1 MREPEPCSG
10 DEWLLRDTLLCLAP
24 YLCLLD
30 EQLLQDTFA
39 GLAANITAQNAS
51 IHATDAKVR
60 PALPMC
66 VVWGGWQR
74 QAWQAHVHVVVDV
87 ITGAVRHG
95 PRARLGER
103 AA

>member
-1 MREPEPCSG
+1 
-10 DEWLLRDTLLCLAP
+10 
-24 YLCLLD
+24 LCLLD

-66 VVWGGWQR
+66 VVWGG
-74 QAWQAHVHVVVDV
+74 
-87 ITGAVRHG
+87 
-95 PRARLGER
+95 
-103 AA
+103 